1 MFRVFVCGLAPRS
14 SGISLVIGG
23 ILNTRIPAKQITLHP
38 YGHVRLKLWMGSFCS
53 LSASFLP
60 RFARWNTSDEYYTYP
75 PILQRT
81 EPFRKFRNFFS
92 SHFQLLTSHFFL
104 LINTFPPSNYLG
116 AIRKAG
122 KRNVGCGRVQRRPTN
137 FRRFTV
143 GLRRP
148 RFAWCPDG
156 ARRPHPAFRMASYN
170 PGPPIWLL
178 LRRTA
183 EKTDLKH
190 YVCPCVAS
198 QVMASKAQTTRQETL
213 AVEKVRSDP
222 GSTVLALPRTGT

>member
-1 MFRVFVCGLAPRS
+1 MVMLDLNFGWGHSAP
-14 SGISLVIGG
+14 
-23 ILNTRIPAKQITLHP
+23 
-38 YGHVRLKLWMGSFCS
+38 